1 MPFVWTKG
9 RVAWELDVCLLS
21 IGPFY
26 VRGTSAVRMKG
37 RIFGG
42 MSLVGSSGRKKGVG
56 LLEKLGRVLE

>member
-1 MPFVWTKG
+1 M
-9 RVAWELDVCLLS
+9 AWELDVCLLS

-26 VRGTSAVRMKG
+26 VSGTSAVRMKG

-56 LLEKLGRVLE
+56 LLEKLGRVLK